1 MNIDTNTIATMTEAN
16 QNFSRVAK
24 KADQYG
30 EAIIFKNNRPKYR
43 LFDLE
48 QAGSSPDRE
57 LTDDEKIDIVARQ
70 ILKEYKPAFLEL
82 AK

>member
-1 MNIDTNTIATMTEAN
+1 MTIDTNTIATMTEAN
-16 QNFSRVAK
+16 Q
-24 KADQYG
+24 
-30 EAIIFKNNRPKYR
+30 I
-43 LFDLE
+43 DLE

>member
-1 MNIDTNTIATMTEAN
+1 MKIDTDAIATMTETN
-16 QNFSRVAK
+16 QNFFRVAK

-30 EAIIFKNNRPKYR
+30 EVIIFKNNRPKYR
-43 LFDLE
+43 LIDLE
-48 QAGSSPDRE
+48 RESEAPDRE

>member
-16 QNFSRVAK
+16 QSRVAK

-43 LFDLE
+43 LIDLE
-48 QAGSSPDRE
+48 QAGLSPDRE